1 VNGYIEGGY
10 SICLTTLAIYS
21 ATLVRRERLLRR
33 RLPEGPGGPVSAGPD
48 GSGANGAGPRTAEPD
63 DRGLAARG
71 PDGAVPAEPT
81 RAGGARDGAGA
92 SVGGP

>member
-10 SICLTTLAIYS
+10 SICLATLAIYA
-21 ATLVRRERLLRR
+21 ATRVRRERSLRR

-48 GSGANGAGPRTAEPD
+48 GSGANGAGPRTADPD
-63 DRGLAARG
+63 DRGPDDRG
-71 PDGAVPAEPT
+71 PGGAVPAGPT
-81 RAGGARDGAGA
+81 VAGGARDGAGA